1 MISPQRWYRWVIGM
15 PLLLWIGIGTL
26 LRFTRLTAK
35 PPWTDEFA
43 TFVFSLGNSYQAVP
57 LNQVMSIDVL
67 LQPLRPNLKAGV
79 GDVAALLINEDNHP
93 PLYFVL
99 THLWLKLF
107 PAGEYVS
114 LWAARSLPALLGVV
128 SIAAIYF
135 LTKLAFGTLVAQ
147 LAAAMMAVSPYGIF
161 LAQEAR
167 QYTLAILWAIASLA
181 CLVVAVK
188 HLHRGKTIPIWL
200 ILLWIVVN
208 SLGFATHYFFVLTL
222 CAEALALFLILGDHK
237 NSPPHPKLWRIS
249 MAAAGTLTTVLVWV
263 LFVLPKNYGTQA
275 TNWIHL
281 DRSLLGLISP
291 PFQALATWVTMVTLL
306 PVESTSLV
314 VVIVSVALMLLFF
327 VWAIPIFYRGI
338 KKAWQQPNYLLA
350 RLFVGFVGGA
360 VCLFFIVT
368 YGFGI
373 DLTRGARYSFV
384 YFPGVIVL
392 IGASLAIAAS
402 KKAIVT
408 IWLVS
413 LLGALTVCFNLGYQ
427 KYYRPD
433 RLVLMIEQ
441 NSVPVLVATT
451 HQSLVQTGEMMG
463 IAWELKQKPRSL
475 PTFFLLAH
483 QSKYSSIAT
492 ATLQQA
498 IAELPRPFDIWA
510 VNFDAPIELNN
521 CIAKSHSLP
530 AVNGYAYRV
539 YHCLAKN

>member
-1 MISPQRWYRWVIGM
+1 MISSQRWYRWLIGR

-26 LRFTRLTAK
+26 LRFTQLTAK

-43 TFVFSLGNSYQAVP
+43 TFVFSLGNSYQSVP

-79 GDVAALLINEDNHP
+79 GDVAALLLNEDNHP

-99 THLWLKLF
+99 SHLWLKLF
-107 PAGEYVS
+107 PTGEYVS
-114 LWAARSLPALLGVV
+114 LWAARSLPALLGVA
-128 SIAAIYF
+128 SIPAIYW
-135 LTKLAFGTLVAQ
+135 LAKLAFGNRVAQ

-181 CLVVAVK
+181 CLVMAVK
-188 HLHRGKTIPIWL
+188 HLHRGKTMPIWL
-200 ILLWIVVN
+200 ILLWIVIN
-208 SLGFATHYFFVLTL
+208 SLGFATHYFFALTL
-222 CAEALALFLILGDHK
+222 CAEAISLTLILGDRK
-237 NSPPHPKLWRIS
+237 NFSLHPKNLWWIS
-249 MAAAGTLTTVLVWV
+249 MAAAGTLTTILVWV
-263 LFVLPKNYGTQA
+263 LFVLPRNYGTQA

-291 PFQALATWVTMVTLL
+291 PFQALATWITMVTLL

-314 VVIVSVALMLLFF
+314 VVIISVALMLLFF
-327 VWAIPIFYRGI
+327 FWAIPILYRGL

-392 IGASLAIAAS
+392 IGASLAAQAS
-402 KKAIVT
+402 KKEIVT

-413 LLGALTVCFNLGYQ
+413 LLGALIVCFNLGYQ

-433 RLVLMIEQ
+433 LLVPMIDP
-441 NSVPVLVATT
+441 SVPVLMATT

-463 IAWELKQKPRSL
+463 IAWEIHQQPRSL

-483 QSKYSSIAT
+483 QSQYSSTAT
-492 ATLQQA
+492 AIQQA
-498 IAELPRPFDIWA
+498 IASLPRPLDVWA

-521 CIAKSHSLP
+521 CIAESRSLP
-530 AVNGYAYRV
+530 AVNGYGYRV

>member
-99 THLWLKLF
+99 THLWMKLF
-107 PAGEYVS
+107 PTGEYVS
-114 LWAARSLPALLGVV
+114 LWVARSLPALLGVV

-135 LTKLAFGTLVAQ
+135 LTKLAFGTRVAQ
-147 LAAAMMAVSPYGIF
+147 LAAAMMAVSPYSIF

-181 CLVVAVK
+181 CLVAAVK

-200 ILLWIVVN
+200 ILLWIVIN

-222 CAEALALFLILGDHK
+222 CAEALALFLILGDRK
-237 NSPPHPKLWRIS
+237 NPPPHPKLWRIG

-263 LFVLPKNYGTQA
+263 LFVLPRNYGTQA
-275 TNWIHL
+275 TDWIHL

-327 VWAIPIFYRGI
+327 LWAIPIFYRGI
-338 KKAWQQPNYLLA
+338 KKAWQQPNRLA

-392 IGASLAIAAS
+392 IGASLAAQAS
-402 KKAIVT
+402 KKALVT

-433 RLVLMIEQ
+433 LLVPMIDP
-441 NSVPVLVATT
+441 SVPVLVATT
-451 HQSLVQTGEMMG
+451 HQSLVQTGEIMG

-483 QSKYSSIAT
+483 QQKNSSIAT

-498 IAELPRPFDIWA
+498 IAELPRPFDVWA

-521 CIAKSHSLP
+521 CIAESHSLP

-539 YHCLAKN
+539 YHCFEKN